1 VEFVIVRRLVF
12 APIGVVLVAA
22 LSVGCSSGSPKTA
35 AGSTSAS
42 PTVAASSTVAAS
54 PSAVAS
60 TPSPAA
66 SASPASQT
74 AAASSAAPSPSASA
88 ANCDGV
94 AYRQIAAS
102 DGTQL
107 GVVERGTGP
116 RGVLMLPQ
124 YQSSACYWNDEAS
137 HLVDGGYHVLML
149 EYRCTDNSACP
160 ADGAAQSQ
168 LPLDVA
174 AGVAALHT
182 AGAAKVVILGASA
195 GGTLAVVA
203 GAAAGPLVNG
213 VIDLSGP
220 ADVSDLY
227 NAGTGV
233 MDSGA
238 AAPKLHVP
246 ALFVVSN
253 NDPSTSVSEI
263 TSVYKSVPGT
273 HKKLLVLSPDGGH
286 GWDTLNYNGPPGN
299 VQGEVDNFLAAND

>member
-1 VEFVIVRRLVF
+1 MRRLVV
-12 APIGVVLVAA
+12 APIGFLLIAA
-22 LSVGCSSGSPKTA
+22 LSVGCSSGSPKKA

-42 PTVAASSTVAAS
+42 ASITTSPTVAAS

-66 SASPASQT
+66 SASPT
-74 AAASSAAPSPSASA
+74 VVASSAAPSPSASVA
-88 ANCDGV
+88 TCDGV
-94 AYRQIAAS
+94 AYHQITAS
-102 DGTQL
+102 DGTQV

-124 YQSSACYWNDEAS
+124 YQSSACYWDEQAS

-160 ADGAAQSQ
+160 ADVAAQSQ

-227 NAGTGV
+227 SAATGV
-233 MDSGA
+233 MDSRA

-253 NDPSTSVSEI
+253 NDPTTSVSEI
-263 TSVYKSVPGT
+263 TDVYKAARGSP
-273 HKKLLVLSPDGGH
+273 KKLLVLSPDGGH
-286 GWDTLNYNGPPGN
+286 GWDTLNYNGPAGN
-299 VQGEVDNFLAAND
+299 VQKEIDAFLAAHD